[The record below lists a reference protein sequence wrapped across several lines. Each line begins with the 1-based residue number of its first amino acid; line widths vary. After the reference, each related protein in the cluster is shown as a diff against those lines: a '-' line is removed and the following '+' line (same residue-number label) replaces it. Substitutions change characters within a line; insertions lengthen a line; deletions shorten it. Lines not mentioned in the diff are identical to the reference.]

1 MMYGWWHYGSGEP
14 WFGMFFGPLMMIGV
28 VVVTVL
34 IIVWMMRAPGGGGQS
49 DRQGRSPLDV
59 LKDRFARGEIDVSE
73 YEVRRQHLSR

>member
-1 MMYGWWHYGSGEP
+1 
-14 WFGMFFGPLMMIGV
+14 